1 MEELPPFA
9 ESGISGE
16 CEDSGEYIHN
26 SRKGILYDIDADIP
40 GIGDRATAGRNT
52 TVQSQLI
59 CSLQVCLIPL
69 IN

>member
-1 MEELPPFA
+1 M
-9 ESGISGE
+9 E
-16 CEDSGEYIHN
+16 CEDNASMHN
-26 SRKGILYDIDADIP
+26 LHEGILYDIGADILD
-40 GIGDRATAGRNT
+40 IGDRATAGRNT